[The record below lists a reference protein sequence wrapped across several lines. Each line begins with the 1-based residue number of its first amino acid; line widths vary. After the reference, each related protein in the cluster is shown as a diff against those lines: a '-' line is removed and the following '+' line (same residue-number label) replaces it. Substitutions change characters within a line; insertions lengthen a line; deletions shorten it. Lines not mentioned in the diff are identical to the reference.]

1 MRINVRIAAQGHNL
15 PIICRKKKCLL
26 WRAAISFRNSLH
38 GILFLQ
44 SLSDELLSKN
54 PGSWDF
60 LLNAL
65 WIYLPFY

>member
-1 MRINVRIAAQGHNL
+1 MEGSYFSQ
-15 PIICRKKKCLL
+15 KY
-26 WRAAISFRNSLH
+26 LH

-44 SLSDELLSKN
+44 LLLDELLSKN